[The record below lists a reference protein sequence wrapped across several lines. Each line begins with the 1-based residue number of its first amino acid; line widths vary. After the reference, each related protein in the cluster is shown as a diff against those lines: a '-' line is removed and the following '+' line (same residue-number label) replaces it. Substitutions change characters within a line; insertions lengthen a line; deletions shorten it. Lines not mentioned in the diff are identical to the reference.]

1 MQTWWCQSST
11 KDSLTSPTS
20 WIKVWLTGLTRRAPC
35 PLPNPVPMSIF
46 FHSPPGLPT
55 SFPKW
60 SFPYRLL
67 HRLLILPG
75 LPFLNVSSGFL
86 VHSPRA
92 SQVVLVV
99 KNLPA
104 NTGDGRDTGLIPALW
119 EDLLEEGT
127 TTHSSILVWRIP
139 WTEEPGGLQSIG
151 SHRVGHHWSNLACKH
166 PFSWKFALN
175 LLDWPVASSLSCSPL
190 GLRSSWSWSCWV
202 GLVFTCVPHY
212 SGKGL
217 KGLCLRFGIPGTL
230 YVSPCT

>member
-11 KDSLTSPTS
+11 KESDFPNFLDKGLIDRAHQKSSLPSS
-20 WIKVWLTGLTRRAPC
+20 QPC
-35 PLPNPVPMSIF
+35 PHEHSLPF
-46 FHSPPGLPT
+46 PPGLPT
-55 SFPKW
+55 LFPKW

-92 SQVVLVV
+92 SQVALVV
-99 KNLPA
+99 KNPSA
-104 NTGDGRDTGLIPALW
+104 NAGDGRDTGLIPALW

-127 TTHSSILVWRIP
+127 KAHSSILVWRIP

-151 SHRVGHHWSNLACKH
+151 LHSVGHDWSNLACKH

-202 GLVFTCVPHY
+202 GFVFTCVPHY

-217 KGLCLRFGIPGTL
+217 KGLCLHFGIPGTL

>member
-11 KDSLTSPTS
+11 KESDFPNFLDKGLIDRAHQKSSLPSS
-20 WIKVWLTGLTRRAPC
+20 QPC
-35 PLPNPVPMSIF
+35 PHEHSLPF
-46 FHSPPGLPT
+46 PPGLPT
-55 SFPKW
+55 LFPKW

-92 SQVVLVV
+92 SQVALVV
-99 KNLPA
+99 KNPSA
-104 NTGDGRDTGLIPALW
+104 NAGDGRDTGLIPALW
-119 EDLLEEGT
+119 KDLLEEGT
-127 TTHSSILVWRIP
+127 TAHSSILVWRIP

-151 SHRVGHHWSNLACKH
+151 LHSVGHDWSNLACKH

-202 GLVFTCVPHY
+202 GFVFTCVPHY

-217 KGLCLRFGIPGTL
+217 KGLCLHFGIPGTL